1 MTNKASKEIAE
12 NDTKASDKCE
22 GNEQYATLLATKTVL
37 QRVSFPEDI
46 NKDYVPVCQCQPP
59 CLTWAPHWFCPSMLS
74 LSKLFYN
81 TGDLRIKN
89 PKGRTPDVSWVYIQ
103 QNFDYMFFGANERIW
118 LIRRLCAEHS
128 QDQVVNL
135 PMWQVFGAQSPEDI
149 IKFGV
154 EGLEL
159 GEPNEVEIKFD
170 GGKISATL
178 CDLPVPTPLRRFIA
192 GHCPCSGLLKKR
204 STKRCVSEAYTNGPR
219 YFLHFFKGCVLPE
232 GRKWK
237 TTYLKGYYLRMTEDD
252 PEEPDDDAQEKKQ
265 TIVHTAVLT
274 NVPPDNPDDAVLQIS
289 ATERDEFARQFAMG
303 SERCK
308 QWLMTQD
315 ISRYQHFHGWVYEK
329 FITPSGERRC
339 KCGIQI
345 NSTALHKENKR
356 GSQLID
362 HIFGQKHY
370 KEWRKLLPEDKHLSA
385 LATPEPHFQPCT
397 AWDPDCVSNGH

>member
-1 MTNKASKEIAE
+1 MLSQAMFVWLPTNQTSLLCRLPAMANKASKEIAE

-37 QRVSFPEDI
+37 QRVSFPEDL
-46 NKDYVPVCQCQPP
+46 NKAYVPVCQCQPP
-59 CLTWAPHWFCPSMLS
+59 CLTWAPRWFCPSMLS

-118 LIRRLCAEHS
+118 LIRRLCAEPS

-149 IKFGV
+149 IKLGV

-178 CDLPVPTPLRRFIA
+178 CDLPVPTPLLRFIA
-192 GHCPCSGLLKKR
+192 GHCPCSALLKKR

-232 GRKWK
+232 GRKWN
-237 TTYLKGYYLRMTEDD
+237 TTYLKGYHLWMTEDD
-252 PEEPDDDAQEKKQ
+252 PEEPDDDAQKTMQ
-265 TIVHTAVLT
+265 TIMQTAVLT

-315 ISRYQHFHGWVYEK
+315 ISRYQRFHSWVYEK

-362 HIFGQKHY
+362 HILGRKHD
-370 KEWRKLLPEDKHLSA
+370 KEWKKLLPEDKHL
-385 LATPEPHFQPCT
+385 H
-397 AWDPDCVSNGH
+397 

>member
-1 MTNKASKEIAE
+1 MANKASKQIAE

-59 CLTWAPHWFCPSMLS
+59 CLTWGPHWFCPSLLS

-81 TGDLRIKN
+81 TGRRDDAIH
-89 PKGRTPDVSWVYIQ
+89 PVGRTPDIHWVYIQ
-103 QNFDYMFFGANERIW
+103 NFDYIFFGANKRIW

-128 QDQVVNL
+128 RDQVVNL

-149 IKFGV
+149 IKLGV

-159 GEPNEVEIKFD
+159 GEPNEIEVKFD

-204 STKRCVSEAYTNGPR
+204 STKRCVSEDYTNGPR
-219 YFLHFFKGCVLPE
+219 YFLHFFKAADRNPN
-232 GRKWK
+232 
-237 TTYLKGYYLRMTEDD
+237 TTYLKGYYPRMTDND
-252 PEEPDDDAQEKKQ
+252 PEELVPDDDMQ
-265 TIVHTAVLT
+265 TMMQTAVLT
-274 NVPPDNPDDAVLQIS
+274 NIPPDNPDDAVLQIS
-289 ATERDEFARQFAMG
+289 ATERDEFARQFAKG

-315 ISRYQHFHGWVYEK
+315 ISRNQRFHGWVYEK
-329 FITPSGERRC
+329 FMTPSGERRC

-345 NSTALHKENKR
+345 NSTALYKENKH
-356 GSQLID
+356 GSQLVD
-362 HIFGQKHY
+362 HILGKKRA
-370 KEWRKLLPEDKHLSA
+370 KE
-385 LATPEPHFQPCT
+385 
-397 AWDPDCVSNGH
+397 